1 MPLEQVAGQVIV
13 ASYSGTNPSTAAS
26 LVRELHLAGVI
37 LMGDNVSGPE
47 QVRSTAAA
55 VERAVA
61 DDGRRWPAV
70 VSVDQEGGLVARIR
84 EPAAEFPTFMTAGAA
99 AAGGDLEAVRDAAR
113 ASGEE
118 LRSLGF
124 TWVNAPVADVT
135 IGPADPTIGA
145 RSASDDPQLVAKTVT
160 AAIEGYLAAGIV
172 PVAKHYPGHGSVTTD
187 SHVGLPVQKT
197 SIEQLR
203 RRDLVP
209 FAAAARAGVPAV
221 MMSHVAVTALEP
233 GVPSTLAAPAYR
245 LLRQQTGFTGV
256 AVTDALDMGA
266 VTQEYGSG
274 GAAVRALEAGADLLL
289 MPADVRAAH
298 AAVVDAVQDGRL
310 DRKRLDDAAARVV
323 ALMRHQAAADT
334 SARDAG
340 SPGSGRK
347 ASAALSAAGVTVAS
361 GACSGPLVSGP
372 VRVVGGT
379 QEDRER
385 FRAAARA
392 KGLAVSESSGAIVR
406 LLPSGTAVGTG
417 DVVVA
422 LDAPYGL
429 GRSTASSARIALY
442 GRTPDAFA
450 ALLDVLTGKASAPG
464 RLPVAVKGLPARAG
478 CS

>member
-55 VERAVA
+55 VQRAVS

-70 VSVDQEGGLVARIR
+70 VSIDQEGGLVARVR

-99 AAGGDLEAVRDAAR
+99 AAGGHVDEVRDAAR
-113 ASGEE
+113 ASGAE

-135 IGPADPTIGA
+135 IGPTDPTIGS
-145 RSASDDPQLVAKTVT
+145 RSASDDPDLVARTVT
-160 AAIEGYLAAGIV
+160 AAVEGYVAAGIV
-172 PVAKHYPGHGSVTTD
+172 PVAKHYPGHGGVTTD
-187 SHVGLPVQKT
+187 SHIDLPVQKA

-203 RRDLVP
+203 RGDLVP
-209 FAAAARAGVPAV
+209 FDAAARAGVPAV

-233 GVPSTLAAPAYR
+233 GVPSTLSAPAYR
-245 LLRQQTGFTGV
+245 LLRKETGFTGV
-256 AVTDALDMGA
+256 VVTDALDMAA

-274 GAAVRALEAGADLLL
+274 GAAVGALEAGADLLL

-298 AAVVDAVQDGRL
+298 AAVVDAVGDGRL

-323 ALMRHQAAADT
+323 ALMRHQAARDKT
-334 SARDAG
+334 PLDAG
-340 SPGSGRK
+340 SPASGRK
-347 ASAALSAAGVTVAS
+347 ASQALSAAGITVVS

-379 QEDRER
+379 KVDRDR
-385 FRAAARA
+385 FTAAARA
-392 KGLAVSESSGAIVR
+392 RGLAVSASSGSVVR
-406 LLPSGTAVGTG
+406 LLASATGAGKG

-429 GRSTASSARIALY
+429 GRSTGSAARIALY
-442 GRTPDAFA
+442 GRTPEAFA
-450 ALLDVLTGKASAPG
+450 ALVDVLTGEASAPG

-478 CS
+478 CR